1 MLIRCKNKKKG
12 FSSHAHVTNNAMP
25 KSDDDGLLDVSG
37 LELLFNFMQ
46 VQFLCVLIWQGKQG
60 FKVGTTQR
68 GIRKDFSVN
77 CGAFLQN

>member
-1 MLIRCKNKKKG
+1 MLTRCKNKKKG

-46 VQFLCVLIWQGKQG
+46 VQFLCVLIWQG
-60 FKVGTTQR
+60 
-68 GIRKDFSVN
+68 
-77 CGAFLQN
+77 

>member
-1 MLIRCKNKKKG
+1 
-12 FSSHAHVTNNAMP
+12 MP

-68 GIRKDFSVN
+68 GIRKEFSVN
-77 CGAFLQN
+77 CDAFLQNEKVDLSCQIFKIPRKY